1 MAILDD
7 AYALISFSTR
17 AIAVLVP
24 DAVIEETSRD
34 QLVITSHPVESG
46 AAISDHAFKMPAQVE
61 MRCGWSDS
69 SGGYR
74 GYSRQMYA
82 ALQVLQ
88 DIRQPFTV
96 FTGKRA
102 YSNMLVAS
110 IEVTTT
116 EQTENA
122 LFATVGLQ
130 QVIIANTTTTSAPNS
145 AMASAPKTAS
155 VAEGGTKQ
163 LSYATSFVGPQ

>member
-17 AIAVLVP
+17 AIAFLVP
-24 DAVIEETSRD
+24 NAVIEETSRD

-61 MRCGWSDS
+61 MRCAWSDS
-69 SGGYR
+69 SGGYA
-74 GYSRQMYA
+74 GYSKQMYL

-88 DIRQPFTV
+88 DIRVPFTV

-102 YSNMLVAS
+102 YTNMLVSS
-110 IEVTTT
+110 IEVTTN
-116 EQTENA
+116 EQTEYS
-122 LFATVGLQ
+122 LFATIGLQ
-130 QVIIANTTTTSAPNS
+130 EVIIANTTTTSAPNS
-145 AMASAPKTAS
+145 AMASAPKTAG
-155 VAEGGTKQ
+155 VAESGTKQ
-163 LSYATSFVGPQ
+163 VAETTPFVGPR